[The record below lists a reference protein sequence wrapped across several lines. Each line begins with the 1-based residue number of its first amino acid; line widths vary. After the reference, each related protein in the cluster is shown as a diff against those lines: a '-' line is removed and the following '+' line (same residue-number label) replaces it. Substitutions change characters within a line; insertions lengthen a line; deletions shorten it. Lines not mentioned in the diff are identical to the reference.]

1 MYKNKEVNVAEELTE
16 ILNNMNFN
24 LPDKR
29 MEQIDLKLNTLL
41 NNMEYRDYI
50 NFIKSDEKLK
60 LYDYLLGKYSNND
73 TLSKMLVK
81 GFNLDS
87 CGMERENLFSDVPRG
102 NWANAAIAKA
112 VDEKLMKGYPNGR
125 FMPNN
130 NVTRAEALTAMAKGL
145 NNCNIDE

>member
-73 TLSKMLVK
+73 TLSKMLVNDMYEYLNK
-81 GFNLDS
+81 IID
-87 CGMERENLFSDVPRG
+87 
-102 NWANAAIAKA
+102 I
-112 VDEKLMKGYPNGR
+112 KLK
-125 FMPNN
+125 
-130 NVTRAEALTAMAKGL
+130 ELSLK
-145 NNCNIDE
+145 

>member
-1 MYKNKEVNVAEELTE
+1 MYKNKEVNVAEELTEELTE

-81 GFNLDS
+81 SFNNDMYEYLNKIID
-87 CGMERENLFSDVPRG
+87 
-102 NWANAAIAKA
+102 I
-112 VDEKLMKGYPNGR
+112 KLK
-125 FMPNN
+125 
-130 NVTRAEALTAMAKGL
+130 ELSLK
-145 NNCNIDE
+145 

>member
-1 MYKNKEVNVAEELTE
+1 
-16 ILNNMNFN
+16 MNFN

-60 LYDYLLGKYSNND
+60 LYDYLLGQDSNND

-81 GFNLDS
+81 SFNNDMYEHLNKIID
-87 CGMERENLFSDVPRG
+87 
-102 NWANAAIAKA
+102 I
-112 VDEKLMKGYPNGR
+112 KLK
-125 FMPNN
+125 
-130 NVTRAEALTAMAKGL
+130 ELSLK
-145 NNCNIDE
+145 

>member
-29 MEQIDLKLNTLL
+29 MELIDLKLNTLL
-41 NNMEYRDYI
+41 NNMEYKDYI
-50 NFIKSDEKLK
+50 TFIKSDEKLK

-81 GFNLDS
+81 SFDNDLYEYLNKIID
-87 CGMERENLFSDVPRG
+87 
-102 NWANAAIAKA
+102 I
-112 VDEKLMKGYPNGR
+112 KL
-125 FMPNN
+125 
-130 NVTRAEALTAMAKGL
+130 KGL
-145 NNCNIDE
+145 NLKLKKLSPSERVCKEICVNEISP

>member
-60 LYDYLLGKYSNND
+60 LYDYLLGKYSNNV

-81 GFNLDS
+81 SFNNDMYEYLNKIID
-87 CGMERENLFSDVPRG
+87 
-102 NWANAAIAKA
+102 I
-112 VDEKLMKGYPNGR
+112 KLK
-125 FMPNN
+125 
-130 NVTRAEALTAMAKGL
+130 ELSLK
-145 NNCNIDE
+145 

>member
-1 MYKNKEVNVAEELTE
+1 MYKNKEVNVAKELTE

-73 TLSKMLVK
+73 TLYKMLVK
-81 GFNLDS
+81 GFNNDMYEYLNKIID
-87 CGMERENLFSDVPRG
+87 
-102 NWANAAIAKA
+102 I
-112 VDEKLMKGYPNGR
+112 KLK
-125 FMPNN
+125 
-130 NVTRAEALTAMAKGL
+130 ELSLK
-145 NNCNIDE
+145 

>member
-73 TLSKMLVK
+73 TLYKMLVK
-81 GFNLDS
+81 SFNNDMYEYLNKIID
-87 CGMERENLFSDVPRG
+87 
-102 NWANAAIAKA
+102 I
-112 VDEKLMKGYPNGR
+112 KLK
-125 FMPNN
+125 
-130 NVTRAEALTAMAKGL
+130 ELSLK
-145 NNCNIDE
+145 

>member
-81 GFNLDS
+81 SFNNDMYEYLNKIID
-87 CGMERENLFSDVPRG
+87 
-102 NWANAAIAKA
+102 I
-112 VDEKLMKGYPNGR
+112 KLK
-125 FMPNN
+125 
-130 NVTRAEALTAMAKGL
+130 ELSLK
-145 NNCNIDE
+145 

>member
-73 TLSKMLVK
+73 AVSKMLVK
-81 GFNLDS
+81 GFDNDLYEYLNKIIDIKLKELNL
-87 CGMERENLFSDVPRG
+87 
-102 NWANAAIAKA
+102 K
-112 VDEKLMKGYPNGR
+112 
-125 FMPNN
+125 
-130 NVTRAEALTAMAKGL
+130 
-145 NNCNIDE
+145 

>member
-60 LYDYLLGKYSNND
+60 LYDYLLGKYSSND

-81 GFNLDS
+81 SFNNDMYEYLNKIID
-87 CGMERENLFSDVPRG
+87 
-102 NWANAAIAKA
+102 I
-112 VDEKLMKGYPNGR
+112 KLK
-125 FMPNN
+125 
-130 NVTRAEALTAMAKGL
+130 ELSLK
-145 NNCNIDE
+145 

>member
-50 NFIKSDEKLK
+50 NFIKSLDDKESKLQDGLQACFGK
-60 LYDYLLGKYSNND
+60 ENVGYL
-73 TLSKMLVK
+73 
-81 GFNLDS
+81 
-87 CGMERENLFSDVPRG
+87 
-102 NWANAAIAKA
+102 
-112 VDEKLMKGYPNGR
+112 
-125 FMPNN
+125 
-130 NVTRAEALTAMAKGL
+130 
-145 NNCNIDE
+145 

>member
-1 MYKNKEVNVAEELTE
+1 MYKNREVNVAEELTE

-73 TLSKMLVK
+73 AVSKMLVK
-81 GFNLDS
+81 CFDNDLYEYLNKIIDIKLKELNL
-87 CGMERENLFSDVPRG
+87 
-102 NWANAAIAKA
+102 K
-112 VDEKLMKGYPNGR
+112 
-125 FMPNN
+125 
-130 NVTRAEALTAMAKGL
+130 
-145 NNCNIDE
+145 

>member
-50 NFIKSDEKLK
+50 NFIK
-60 LYDYLLGKYSNND
+60 
-73 TLSKMLVK
+73 
-81 GFNLDS
+81 
-87 CGMERENLFSDVPRG
+87 RE
-102 NWANAAIAKA
+102 
-112 VDEKLMKGYPNGR
+112 MQ
-125 FMPNN
+125 
-130 NVTRAEALTAMAKGL
+130 
-145 NNCNIDE
+145 

>member
-1 MYKNKEVNVAEELTE
+1 MYKNKEINVAEELTE

-29 MEQIDLKLNTLL
+29 MEQIDLKLSTLL

-60 LYDYLLGKYSNND
+60 LYDYLLGKYSNNV

-81 GFNLDS
+81 SFNNDMYEYLNKIID
-87 CGMERENLFSDVPRG
+87 
-102 NWANAAIAKA
+102 I
-112 VDEKLMKGYPNGR
+112 KLK
-125 FMPNN
+125 
-130 NVTRAEALTAMAKGL
+130 ELSLK
-145 NNCNIDE
+145 

>member
-16 ILNNMNFN
+16 VLNNMNFN

-50 NFIKSDEKLK
+50 TFIKSDERLK

-73 TLSKMLVK
+73 ILSKMLIK
-81 GFNLDS
+81 GFDNDMYDYINKILD
-87 CGMERENLFSDVPRG
+87 N
-102 NWANAAIAKA
+102 
-112 VDEKLMKGYPNGR
+112 KLK
-125 FMPNN
+125 
-130 NVTRAEALTAMAKGL
+130 ELDL
-145 NNCNIDE
+145 E

>member
-41 NNMEYRDYI
+41 NNMEYKDYI
-50 NFIKSDEKLK
+50 TFIKSDEKLK

-73 TLSKMLVK
+73 TLSTMLVK
-81 GFNLDS
+81 SFNND
-87 CGMERENLFSDVPRG
+87 M
-102 NWANAAIAKA
+102 
-112 VDEKLMKGYPNGR
+112 Y
-125 FMPNN
+125 
-130 NVTRAEALTAMAKGL
+130 
-145 NNCNIDE
+145 

>member
-60 LYDYLLGKYSNND
+60 LYDTY
-73 TLSKMLVK
+73 
-81 GFNLDS
+81 
-87 CGMERENLFSDVPRG
+87 
-102 NWANAAIAKA
+102 
-112 VDEKLMKGYPNGR
+112 
-125 FMPNN
+125 
-130 NVTRAEALTAMAKGL
+130 
-145 NNCNIDE
+145 

>member
-1 MYKNKEVNVAEELTE
+1 MYKNKEVNVAEELTG

-29 MEQIDLKLNTLL
+29 MEQIDLKLSTLL

-60 LYDYLLGKYSNND
+60 LYDYLLGKYSNNV

-81 GFNLDS
+81 SFNNDMYEYLNKIID
-87 CGMERENLFSDVPRG
+87 
-102 NWANAAIAKA
+102 I
-112 VDEKLMKGYPNGR
+112 KLK
-125 FMPNN
+125 
-130 NVTRAEALTAMAKGL
+130 ELSLK
-145 NNCNIDE
+145 

>member
-41 NNMEYRDYI
+41 NNMDYRDYI

-60 LYDYLLGKYSNND
+60 LYDYLLGKYSNNY

-81 GFNLDS
+81 SFNNDMYEYLNKIID
-87 CGMERENLFSDVPRG
+87 
-102 NWANAAIAKA
+102 I
-112 VDEKLMKGYPNGR
+112 KLK
-125 FMPNN
+125 
-130 NVTRAEALTAMAKGL
+130 ELSLK
-145 NNCNIDE
+145 

>member
-29 MEQIDLKLNTLL
+29 MEQIDLKLSTLL

-60 LYDYLLGKYSNND
+60 LYDYLLGKYSNNV

-81 GFNLDS
+81 SFNNDMYEYLNKIID
-87 CGMERENLFSDVPRG
+87 
-102 NWANAAIAKA
+102 I
-112 VDEKLMKGYPNGR
+112 KLK
-125 FMPNN
+125 
-130 NVTRAEALTAMAKGL
+130 ELSLK
-145 NNCNIDE
+145 

>member
-50 NFIKSDEKLK
+50 NFIKSDEKLR
-60 LYDYLLGKYSNND
+60 LYDYLLGKYSHND

-81 GFNLDS
+81 GFNNDIYEYLNKIID
-87 CGMERENLFSDVPRG
+87 
-102 NWANAAIAKA
+102 I
-112 VDEKLMKGYPNGR
+112 KLK
-125 FMPNN
+125 
-130 NVTRAEALTAMAKGL
+130 ELSLK
-145 NNCNIDE
+145 

>member
-16 ILNNMNFN
+16 ILNNMNFS

-29 MEQIDLKLNTLL
+29 MELIDLKLNTLL
-41 NNMEYRDYI
+41 NNMEYREYI

-81 GFNLDS
+81 SFNNY
-87 CGMERENLFSDVPRG
+87 MYE
-102 NWANAAIAKA
+102 
-112 VDEKLMKGYPNGR
+112 Y
-125 FMPNN
+125 
-130 NVTRAEALTAMAKGL
+130 L
-145 NNCNIDE
+145 NNIIDIKLKELSLK